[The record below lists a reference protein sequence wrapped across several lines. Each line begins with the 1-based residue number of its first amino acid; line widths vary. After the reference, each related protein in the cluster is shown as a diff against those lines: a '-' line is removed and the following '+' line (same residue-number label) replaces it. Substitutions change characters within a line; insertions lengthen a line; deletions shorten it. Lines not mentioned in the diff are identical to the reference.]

1 MGDISSLFDL
11 TGRTG
16 VVGRSIVPKA
26 IIRSLSYVEFDRS
39 RELDVVRLINRLDNL
54 QNLVIQG
61 KDVYRIAN
69 DREFGVVKQVPT
81 ITNYTDEL
89 GVQRGLHGEYKLV
102 TRPYEQIAGNLG
114 LIDASFDAM
123 GRKFDLDGSV
133 KFIAKTKQD
142 LNLKVALPWQKQRN
156 DQINGSVEAG
166 DKVLWFKDTEDVKE
180 LQPDYSSAN
189 MNAPRELLTAML
201 AQSGIPPEF
210 VLGMAN
216 DNQTMTFINQIT
228 GSYLDALGIDW
239 TFDFSTTL
247 SFISTAGYKYLEQ
260 FNKVTRENERF
271 TTELEILKDEK
282 MKVNAMKYQA
292 PAKQAESNNKEVEP
306 NNGNSE

>member
-1 MGDISSLFDL
+1 M
-11 TGRTG
+11 
-16 VVGRSIVPKA
+16 
-26 IIRSLSYVEFDRS
+26 
-39 RELDVVRLINRLDNL
+39 
-54 QNLVIQG
+54 
-61 KDVYRIAN
+61 
-69 DREFGVVKQVPT
+69 
-81 ITNYTDEL
+81 
-89 GVQRGLHGEYKLV
+89 
-102 TRPYEQIAGNLG
+102 
-114 LIDASFDAM
+114 
-123 GRKFDLDGSV
+123 
-133 KFIAKTKQD
+133 
-142 LNLKVALPWQKQRN
+142 ALPWQKQRN

-210 VLGMAN
+210 VLGIAN

-282 MKVNAMKYQA
+282 MKANGMKYQV
-292 PAKQAESNNKEVEP
+292 PVDKEQDEEKGSD
-306 NNGNSE
+306 NGNSK

>member
-1 MGDISSLFDL
+1 MGDITSLFDL

-26 IIRSLSYVEFDRS
+26 IIRSLSYVDFDRS
-39 RELDVVRLINRLDNL
+39 RELEVVRLINRLDSF
-54 QNLVIQG
+54 QSLVIQG

-69 DREFGVVKQVPT
+69 DREFGVVKQIPT
-81 ITNYTDEL
+81 ITSYTDEL
-89 GVQRGLHGEYKLV
+89 GVQRGLSGDYKLA
-102 TRPYEQIAGNLG
+102 TRPYEQIAGNLA

-156 DQINGSVEAG
+156 SQINASVEAG

-247 SFISTAGYKYLEQ
+247 SFISTAGYKYLDQ
-260 FNKVTRENERF
+260 FNEVTRENERF
-271 TTELEILKDEK
+271 TAELEILKDEK
-282 MKVNAMKYQA
+282 VKANGMKYQV
-292 PAKQAESNNKEVEP
+292 PAKEKE
-306 NNGNSE
+306 NTKKGLDNGNSE

>member
-26 IIRSLSYVEFDRS
+26 IVRSLSYIEYDKS
-39 RELDVVRLINRLDNL
+39 RELELIRLIHRLDEVNE
-54 QNLVIQG
+54 LVIKSDG
-61 KDVYRIAN
+61 VYRISN

-81 ITNYTDEL
+81 IRNYIDGTNLNIKLTGD
-89 GVQRGLHGEYKLV
+89 YKLLV
-102 TRPYEQIAGNLG
+102 RPYEQVTGNLS
-114 LIDASFDAM
+114 LIDAAFDAM

-133 KFIAKTKQD
+133 KFIAKTTQD

-156 DQINGSVEAG
+156 EQINSSVEAG
-166 DKVLWFKDTEDVKE
+166 DKVLWFKNTEEVKE

-189 MNAPRELLTAML
+189 MEAPKQLLTAML

-228 GSYLDALGIDW
+228 GTYLDALGIDW
-239 TFDFSTTL
+239 NFDFGTTL
-247 SFISTAGYKYLEQ
+247 SFISTAGYKYLDQ
-260 FNKVTRENERF
+260 YNKVTRENERF
-271 TTELEILKDEK
+271 STELEILKDEK
-282 MKVNAMKYQA
+282 MKANALKYQ
-292 PAKQAESNNKEVEP
+292 PKPIEPQKEKEQLD
-306 NNGNSE
+306 NGNSE

>member
-26 IIRSLSYVEFDRS
+26 IVRSLSYIEYDKS
-39 RELDVVRLINRLDNL
+39 RELELIRLIHRLDEVNE
-54 QNLVIQG
+54 LVINSDG
-61 KDVYRIAN
+61 VYRISN

-81 ITNYTDEL
+81 IRNYIDGTNLNIKLTGD
-89 GVQRGLHGEYKLV
+89 YKLLV
-102 TRPYEQIAGNLG
+102 RPYEQVTGNLS
-114 LIDASFDAM
+114 LIDAAFDAM

-133 KFIAKTKQD
+133 KFIAKTNQD

-156 DQINGSVEAG
+156 EQINSSVEAG
-166 DKVLWFKDTEDVKE
+166 DKVLWFKNTEEVKE

-189 MNAPRELLTAML
+189 MEAPKQLLTAML

-228 GSYLDALGIDW
+228 GTYLDALGIDW
-239 TFDFSTTL
+239 NFDFGTTL
-247 SFISTAGYKYLEQ
+247 SFISTAGYKYLDQ
-260 FNKVTRENERF
+260 YNQVTRENERF
-271 TTELEILKDEK
+271 STELEILKDEK
-282 MKVNAMKYQA
+282 MKANALKYQ
-292 PAKQAESNNKEVEP
+292 PKPVEP
-306 NNGNSE
+306 QEEKEQLENGNSE

>member
-26 IIRSLSYVEFDRS
+26 IVRSLSYIEYDKS
-39 RELDVVRLINRLDNL
+39 RELELIRLIHRLDEVNE
-54 QNLVIQG
+54 LVIKSDG
-61 KDVYRIAN
+61 VYRISN

-81 ITNYTDEL
+81 IRNYIDGTNLNIKLTGD
-89 GVQRGLHGEYKLV
+89 YKLLV
-102 TRPYEQIAGNLG
+102 RPYEQVTGNLS
-114 LIDASFDAM
+114 LIDAAFDAM

-133 KFIAKTKQD
+133 KFIAKTNQD

-156 DQINGSVEAG
+156 DQINSSVEAG
-166 DKVLWFKDTEDVKE
+166 DKVLWFKNTEEVKE

-189 MNAPRELLTAML
+189 MEAPKQLLTAML

-228 GSYLDALGIDW
+228 GTYLDALGIDW
-239 TFDFSTTL
+239 NFDFGTTL
-247 SFISTAGYKYLEQ
+247 SFISTAGYKYLDQ
-260 FNKVTRENERF
+260 YNKVTRENERF
-271 TTELEILKDEK
+271 STELEILKDEK
-282 MKVNAMKYQA
+282 MKANALKYQ
-292 PAKQAESNNKEVEP
+292 PKPVEP
-306 NNGNSE
+306 QEEKEQLENGNSE